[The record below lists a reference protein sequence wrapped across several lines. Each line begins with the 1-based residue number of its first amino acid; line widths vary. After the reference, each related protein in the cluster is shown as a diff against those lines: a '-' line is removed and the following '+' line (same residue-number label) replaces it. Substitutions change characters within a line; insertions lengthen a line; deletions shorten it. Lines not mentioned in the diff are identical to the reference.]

1 MKQLQHSYYFW
12 KTPRKNKTTC
22 KNPLFLN
29 DFAHTLM
36 SNICK
41 VLVMAMNTVFLHLSE
56 EAIKRLNKLRGWRKV
71 SRSAILREAVEQYL
85 ERQQFPVRKA
95 KGGRQKGEVVGV
107 DDQCKEH
114 KE

>member
-1 MKQLQHSYYFW
+1 
-12 KTPRKNKTTC
+12 
-22 KNPLFLN
+22 
-29 DFAHTLM
+29 
-36 SNICK
+36 
-41 VLVMAMNTVFLHLSE
+41 MAMNTVFLHLSE

-85 ERQQFPVRKA
+85 ERQQFPA

>member
-1 MKQLQHSYYFW
+1 
-12 KTPRKNKTTC
+12 
-22 KNPLFLN
+22 
-29 DFAHTLM
+29 
-36 SNICK
+36 
-41 VLVMAMNTVFLHLSE
+41 MAMNTVFLHLSE

-95 KGGRQKGEVVGV
+95 KGGRQRDEEVGV
-107 DDQCKEH
+107 EELCKQH

>member
-1 MKQLQHSYYFW
+1 
-12 KTPRKNKTTC
+12 
-22 KNPLFLN
+22 
-29 DFAHTLM
+29 
-36 SNICK
+36 
-41 VLVMAMNTVFLHLSE
+41 MAMNTVFLHLSE

-107 DDQCKEH
+107 DDRGNRRIRK
-114 KE
+114 KSYAKLTVFS

>member
-1 MKQLQHSYYFW
+1 
-12 KTPRKNKTTC
+12 
-22 KNPLFLN
+22 
-29 DFAHTLM
+29 
-36 SNICK
+36 
-41 VLVMAMNTVFLHLSE
+41 MAMNTVFLHLSE

-114 KE
+114 KEMTKIFHS

>member
-1 MKQLQHSYYFW
+1 
-12 KTPRKNKTTC
+12 
-22 KNPLFLN
+22 
-29 DFAHTLM
+29 
-36 SNICK
+36 
-41 VLVMAMNTVFLHLSE
+41 MNTVFLHLSE

-95 KGGRQKGEVVGV
+95 KGGRQRDEVVSV
-107 DDQCKEH
+107 EELCKQH

>member
-1 MKQLQHSYYFW
+1 
-12 KTPRKNKTTC
+12 
-22 KNPLFLN
+22 
-29 DFAHTLM
+29 
-36 SNICK
+36 
-41 VLVMAMNTVFLHLSE
+41 MAMNTVFLHLSE

-114 KE
+114 MNDKNFSFLNIKKQMPLFWY

>member
-1 MKQLQHSYYFW
+1 
-12 KTPRKNKTTC
+12 
-22 KNPLFLN
+22 
-29 DFAHTLM
+29 
-36 SNICK
+36 
-41 VLVMAMNTVFLHLSE
+41 MNTVFLHLSE

-95 KGGRQKGEVVGV
+95 KGGRQRDAAV
-107 DDQCKEH
+107 DVEELCKQH